1 MHCNALPI
9 YLIEVSQKVGLVQ
22 ELKIPSFISFVSTSS
37 QIPCLTS
44 HEDKRVVTDPNVDHT
59 WMRDFLVQLVKH
71 KSMWGGYS
79 SWFFDQLI

>member
-1 MHCNALPI
+1 MFFPLLPEYSRVIMHCNALPF

-44 HEDKRVVTDPNVDHT
+44 HEDKRVRVIE
-59 WMRDFLVQLVKH
+59 RLV
-71 KSMWGGYS
+71 
-79 SWFFDQLI
+79 FDWVSIEFGSILFD

>member
-1 MHCNALPI
+1 MFFPLLPEYNRVITQCNVLPF

-44 HEDKRVVTDPNVDHT
+44 REDKRVVTDPKVDHT
-59 WMRDFLVQLVKH
+59 RMRDF
-71 KSMWGGYS
+71 SAIS
-79 SWFFDQLI
+79 